1 MCSPKPIRGHGLLQL
16 KASPGG
22 LHRVGLA
29 VRKSYS
35 VLMVM
40 TLKTSMEMGVGLER
54 GPGWRSLGPG

>member
-29 VRKSYS
+29 VSKSYS